1 MLQCHVITRLPAA
14 HLSQDLLDYLEAAI
28 NRKASPEESLRRLD
42 DLSGRHVDRLR
53 RLTKGIQ
60 DARLAR
66 DQEAIKRSIN
76 DYDEALEAYI
86 PSEC

>member
-1 MLQCHVITRLPAA
+1 MSFHTCPAA

-66 DQEAIKRSIN
+66 DQEAIKRAIN
-76 DYDEALEAYI
+76 DYDNALEAYI